1 MSGTRAL
8 ICAVLV
14 GLGLSFAV
22 SAIAVVGDAPVY
34 YLSDDGL
41 ACAGCH
47 GNAGEGGGEGGIS
60 IPPLAGRVGP
70 GRAYRS
76 PAALCNL
83 LANGRLADGR
93 RLSNL
98 MPRYTLKP
106 EQCGVLYR
114 FAASLAEPIFAPDD
128 TGFAIGL
135 IVDTRSRGQIDW
147 QTQITDRLVRANV
160 AGGIYGRNFRVIAD
174 APSPLL
180 TIDLTRS
187 SVIANRMTPTILLQ
201 AIGKSPLMKAIES
214 SVFDETRAIVAA
226 YQGERVLIIDPL
238 AKGPGLAILKGAS
251 EPGTELFGPSDC
263 RDAAID
269 HVIIMSL
276 STDTELGLGS
286 LKTCSGIKTAAIS
299 LRNIRAET
307 IAKAAKRGLLPP
319 AIYVFTPVPTG
330 EQFSKIPETI
340 AAIIVDMARRM
351 GANPDRA
358 TQIQAFDQ
366 AWRAEGR
373 GDAALFAGASLVQ
386 IDPLTMLAI
395 GVPVWRDTP

>member
-1 MSGTRAL
+1 VIGARAL
-8 ICAVLV
+8 VCAVLV

-22 SAIAVVGDAPVY
+22 AAVAVVGDVPLY
-34 YLSDDGL
+34 YRFDDGL

-60 IPPLAGRVGP
+60 IPRLAGRVGP

-98 MPRYTLKP
+98 MPRYMLKP
-106 EQCGVLYR
+106 EQCGGLYR
-114 FAASLAEPIFAPDD
+114 FAASLSEPIFARNDVE
-128 TGFAIGL
+128 FAISL
-135 IVDTRSRGQIDW
+135 VADTRSRGQVDW
-147 QTQITDRLVRANV
+147 QQQITDRLLRANE
-160 AGGIYGRNFRVIAD
+160 AGGMYGRNFRVMAD

-187 SVIANRMTPTILLQ
+187 SVIAKRTTPTILLQ
-201 AIGKSPLMKAIES
+201 ADGKSPLMKAIES

-226 YQGERVLIIDPL
+226 YSGERILIIDPL
-238 AKGPGLAILKGAS
+238 AKGPAVLKGAG
-251 EPGTELFGPSDC
+251 EPGTELLGPNDC
-263 RDAAID
+263 GDAAID

-276 STDTELGLGS
+276 STDADFGLGS
-286 LKTCSGIKTAAIS
+286 LKTCKGSKTAAIS

-307 IAKAAKRGLLPP
+307 IATVAKHGVLPS

-330 EQFSKIPETI
+330 EQFAKIPETI
-340 AAIIVDMARRM
+340 AAIIIDMARRM

-386 IDPLTMLAI
+386 VDPLTMLAI
-395 GVPVWRDTP
+395 SAPVWRDAP